1 MTGDPLHKV
10 RTGDP
15 LKIPAGAY
23 NAFVDTAIAHQ
34 SRERN
39 TIADA
44 HRELNQRGLVLVR
57 NDSGIELTSH
67 HALAITG
74 VLIEPDTNDDER
86 TFQSRTPLKGNVADL
101 GSPQLSFVV
110 AQQTIQPGKLGLCV
124 ISGTTPARVH
134 VLNSSDE
141 TCELRAGETALV
153 SSPIGGAP
161 ILWKEQGTGER
172 WAVIELGRPSL
183 GRITAIL
190 GPSQPIPT
198 EANRWRYQWTEA
210 KLDGNPGSETYL
222 RYVPLVGGIGSGT
235 DPSRM
240 AINRF
245 EAHHCNDSVPGTGFE
260 GLLGVGPVCDLPG
273 VLHNCPPARSLE
285 PRLAPVPEGVAV
297 QLTCERDSLGTP
309 VWIFE
314 AMSCIE
320 IADPADGDRK
330 FNLLANGG
338 AG

>member
-1 MTGDPLHKV
+1 MNGDQLGKV

-23 NAFVDTAIAHQ
+23 NAFVDTAITHQ

-57 NDSGIELTSH
+57 NDSGIELPAH
-67 HALAITG
+67 HAMAITG

-86 TFQSRTPLKGNVADL
+86 TFQSRTPLKGNVADSA
-101 GSPQLSFVV
+101 SPPLAFVV
-110 AQQTIQPGKLGLCV
+110 AQQPIGPGKLGLCV
-124 ISGTTPARVH
+124 ISGTTPVQIN
-134 VLNSSDE
+134 VLDTGDS
-141 TCELRAGETALV
+141 TCELRANETLLAT
-153 SSPIGGAP
+153 SPLGGAP
-161 ILWKEQGTGER
+161 ILWKEPGVGER

-210 KLDGNPGSETYL
+210 RLDGNPGSVTYL
-222 RYVPLVGGIGSGT
+222 RYVPVFGGLASGT
-235 DPSRM
+235 DPTRM

-285 PRLAPVPEGVAV
+285 PRLAPVPEGVTV
-297 QLTCERDSLGTP
+297 QLTCERDSLGNP

-330 FNLLANGG
+330 FNLLAAGG

>member
-15 LKIPAGAY
+15 LKIPADAY
-23 NAFVDTAIAHQ
+23 NAFVDSAIAHQ
-34 SRERN
+34 ANQRN
-39 TIADA
+39 TVAYA
-44 HRELNQRGLVLVR
+44 HHEQHQRGVVLVR
-57 NDSGIELTSH
+57 NDAGISLPAH

-74 VLIEPDTNDDER
+74 VLIEPDANDHER
-86 TFQSRTPLKGNVADL
+86 TFQSRTPITGNIANNASNPL
-101 GSPQLSFVV
+101 AFVV
-110 AQQTIQPGKLGLCV
+110 TQQQIEPGKLGLCV
-124 ISGTTPARVH
+124 ITGTSPALVH
-134 VLNSSDE
+134 VLNPSDT

-161 ILWKEQGTGER
+161 ILWKEPGTGER

-190 GPSQPIPT
+190 GASQPIPT
-198 EANRWRYQWTEA
+198 EANRWRYQWTQA
-210 KLDGNPGSETYL
+210 QIDGDPGSETYL
-222 RYVPLVGGIGSGT
+222 RYIPTFGGIGSGN

-245 EAHHCNDSVPGTGFE
+245 EAHHCNDSIPSTGFE

-273 VLHNCPPARSLE
+273 VLPNCPPARSLE
-285 PRLAPVPEGVAV
+285 PRLAPVPEGVTV
-297 QLTCERDSLGTP
+297 LLTCERDSLGNP

-320 IADPADGDRK
+320 IADPTDGDRK